1 MVPARRDHRILKKL
15 TDGVT
20 QACGDVLTKKK
31 LDPHRGQ
38 CRGASYTCIDCM
50 VHFYGTEYRAHT
62 SCMSEEQKYQG
73 ALYKEKPAK
82 GQKKGQNNKNA
93 NAKANGNA
101 RNQQP
106 RVEDASES
114 DNVVKSVD
122 APPPPAPTPPPVVE
136 AKPTAQALKNSG
148 KDVNVFDYLVTE
160 ETPNASKTSLAPPK
174 EQMSMVKEAPSLFK
188 ASTSLAKLD
197 AKSDDEGN
205 YDIAYEENGFSYGA
219 DPIPP
224 SMYPSNV
231 PNDSTE
237 FVTPAPKKKKDRRKE
252 EKRAPG
258 SVSEKKRKRG
268 QEETFNS
275 PQQDIDTDM
284 MDAPSSVINNAG
296 TPILNHSGLTGGLN
310 RMMRSPSHEVDDT
323 PAPGHRGYQD
333 ASSPIKRSKRNGK
346 ETHGNGDPGLG
357 ITIKNRAERLVSS
370 MFGGTGSVISAS
382 SGGNDQ
388 GARSVVRSRRGSDSS
403 GDVQLEVRKKKSHRT
418 RDASDNHSE
427 SRKSKRKSSNPTDGD
442 RPSRRLKQTD
452 EDPHHDGHEVTVYR
466 QSKPPARAEDVM
478 PRELAGHFLAY
489 VSRDSERGCSVHK
502 ALKRFH
508 RDFADEYVADRN
520 RDNGRSRA
528 NSELYSEDEK
538 DLWRALRLRR
548 NDRGEIVVFA

>member
-1 MVPARRDHRILKKL
+1 MVSFSCE
-15 TDGVT
+15 
-20 QACGDVLTKKK
+20 ACGDVLTKKK

-93 NAKANGNA
+93 NAKANANA

-106 RVEDASES
+106 RVESASES
-114 DNVVKSVD
+114 DNVIVKSVD

-136 AKPTAQALKNSG
+136 SKPTAEALKNSG

-310 RMMRSPSHEVDDT
+310 RMMRSPSHELDDT
-323 PAPGHRGYQD
+323 PAHG
-333 ASSPIKRSKRNGK
+333 SP
-346 ETHGNGDPGLG
+346 HGNGDPGLG

-382 SGGNDQ
+382 SDQ
-388 GARSVVRSRRGSDSS
+388 GSRPVVRSRRGSDSS

-418 RDASDNHSE
+418 RTASDNLGE

-452 EDPHHDGHEVTVYR
+452 DDPHHDNHEVTVYR

-478 PRELAGHFLAY
+478 PRELAGHFLSL
-489 VSRDSERGCSVHK
+489 VSRDTERGCSVHK

-508 RDFADEYVADRN
+508 RDFTDGYVADRS
-520 RDNGRSRA
+520 RDNRRSHA
-528 NSELYSEDEK
+528 NHECRSEDEK

>member
-1 MVPARRDHRILKKL
+1 MVSFSCE
-15 TDGVT
+15 
-20 QACGDVLTKKK
+20 ACGDVLTKKK

-82 GQKKGQNNKNA
+82 GQKKGQNNKNN
-93 NAKANGNA
+93 NAKANANA

-114 DNVVKSVD
+114 DNVVVKSVD

-136 AKPTAQALKNSG
+136 AKPTAEALKNSD

-237 FVTPAPKKKKDRRKE
+237 FDRRKE

-275 PQQDIDTDM
+275 PQQDVDTDM

-310 RMMRSPSHEVDDT
+310 RMMRSPSHEIDDT

-382 SGGNDQ
+382 SDQ
-388 GARSVVRSRRGSDSS
+388 GPRAAVRSRRGSSSS

-418 RDASDNHSE
+418 RTASDNHSE
-427 SRKSKRKSSNPTDGD
+427 TRKSKRKSSNPTDGD

-452 EDPHHDGHEVTVYR
+452 DEPHHDSHEVTVYR

-478 PRELAGHFLAY
+478 PREMAGHFLSL

-508 RDFADEYVADRN
+508 RDFAEEYVADRT
-520 RDNGRSRA
+520 RDNGRAHTNLERH
-528 NSELYSEDEK
+528 SEDEK

>member
-1 MVPARRDHRILKKL
+1 MVSFSCE
-15 TDGVT
+15 
-20 QACGDVLTKKK
+20 ACGDVLTKKK

-82 GQKKGQNNKNA
+82 GQKKGQNNKNNNVKA
-93 NAKANGNA
+93 NANA

-114 DNVVKSVD
+114 DNVAVKSVD

-136 AKPTAQALKNSG
+136 AKPTAEALKNSD

-382 SGGNDQ
+382 SDQ
-388 GARSVVRSRRGSDSS
+388 GPRPVVRSRRGSSSS

-418 RDASDNHSE
+418 RTASDNHSE

-452 EDPHHDGHEVTVYR
+452 DEPHHDNHEVTVYR

-478 PRELAGHFLAY
+478 PREMAGHFLSL

-508 RDFADEYVADRN
+508 RDFAEEYVADRT
-520 RDNGRSRA
+520 RDNGRTRTDF
-528 NSELYSEDEK
+528 ERRSEDEK